1 MSFLCVGVCVCVFVC
16 LFGVFCFVFTV
27 CKVDETSLVMYFYVQ
42 FIGGGVLISYFA
54 FIPTP

>member
-1 MSFLCVGVCVCVFVC
+1 MSIYFCVCVVFFLVFFFV
-16 LFGVFCFVFTV
+16 FVFTF

-42 FIGGGVLISYFA
+42 FIRGGVLISYFA